1 MRYFSAISSLIVLN
15 ILTVL
20 FLLYLGNV
28 SREIEKQNYTLE
40 KKINFINDQ
49 IRTNEIEFSLYHNY
63 DLGNVSREIEKQNYT
78 LEKKINFINDQIR
91 INEIEFSLYHNYG
104 YLKKLHKVYFDGE
117 QFESFSNKRLS
128 FVDIQK
134 KNFKNIYTVGTQ

>member
-40 KKINFINDQ
+40 KKINFLNDQ
-49 IRTNEIEFSLYHNY
+49 IS
-63 DLGNVSREIEKQNYT
+63 
-78 LEKKINFINDQIR
+78 
-91 INEIEFSLYHNYG
+91 INEIELNLLTSYE
-104 YLKKLHKVYFDGE
+104 YLKKLHKIYFDNE
-117 QFESFSNKRLS
+117 QSESFSSKRLS
-128 FVDIQK
+128 FNDIQK
-134 KNFKNIYTVGTQ
+134 DNLENIYTVGTR

>member
-49 IRTNEIEFSLYHNY
+49 IAIGSLKTEVSKFDKRVKVIRPSVDLIAEFKMW
-63 DLGNVSREIEKQNYT
+63 I
-78 LEKKINFINDQIR
+78 
-91 INEIEFSLYHNYG
+91 
-104 YLKKLHKVYFDGE
+104 
-117 QFESFSNKRLS
+117 
-128 FVDIQK
+128 DIS
-134 KNFKNIYTVGTQ
+134 YE

>member
-15 ILTVL
+15 ILAVL

-49 IRTNEIEFSLYHNY
+49 IRT
-63 DLGNVSREIEKQNYT
+63 
-78 LEKKINFINDQIR
+78 
-91 INEIEFSLYHNYG
+91 NEIEFSLYHNYG

>member
-1 MRYFSAISSLIVLN
+1 MRYLSTIFSLIGLN
-15 ILTVL
+15 ILAVL
-20 FLLYLGNV
+20 SLLYLGNV
-28 SREIEKQNYTLE
+28 SRI
-40 KKINFINDQ
+40 
-49 IRTNEIEFSLYHNY
+49 
-63 DLGNVSREIEKQNYT
+63 IEKQNYT

>member
-40 KKINFINDQ
+40 KKINFINDK
-49 IRTNEIEFSLYHNY
+49 IRTNEIEFSLHTNY
-63 DLGNVSREIEKQNYT
+63 E
-78 LEKKINFINDQIR
+78 
-91 INEIEFSLYHNYG
+91 
-104 YLKKLHKVYFDGE
+104 YLKKLYKIYFSKYYSIE
-117 QFESFSNKRLS
+117 EY
-128 FVDIQK
+128 QK
-134 KNFKNIYTVGTQ
+134 YNPQV

>member
-1 MRYFSAISSLIVLN
+1 MY
-15 ILTVL
+15 
-20 FLLYLGNV
+20 
-28 SREIEKQNYTLE
+28 
-40 KKINFINDQ
+40 
-49 IRTNEIEFSLYHNY
+49 
-63 DLGNVSREIEKQNYT
+63 LGNVSREIEKQNYT

>member
-1 MRYFSAISSLIVLN
+1 
-15 ILTVL
+15 
-20 FLLYLGNV
+20 LGNV

-49 IRTNEIEFSLYHNY
+49 IRT
-63 DLGNVSREIEKQNYT
+63 
-78 LEKKINFINDQIR
+78 
-91 INEIEFSLYHNYG
+91 NEIEFSLYHNYG

-134 KNFKNIYTVGTQ
+134 NNFKNIYTVGTQ

>member
-20 FLLYLGNV
+20 SLLYLGNV

-49 IRTNEIEFSLYHNY
+49 IS
-63 DLGNVSREIEKQNYT
+63 
-78 LEKKINFINDQIR
+78 
-91 INEIEFSLYHNYG
+91 INEIEFSLYNNYE
-104 YLKKLHKVYFDGE
+104 YLKKLHKIYFD
-117 QFESFSNKRLS
+117 FENFETFSNKRLS
-128 FVDIQK
+128 FSDIQK
-134 KNFKNIYTVGTQ
+134 ENLENIYTVGTR